1 MFKEKYKIHFRNEP
15 FMAVVK
21 GRGDEP
27 VKCTPVAGEIKSN
40 CGVGIRFE
48 DGKVQ
53 IWGLVHPRDLITA
66 WRATEVLKHLNF
78 INPNFTLCA
87 AYYTALRN
95 LSDDDRKRYAEPIIT
110 KIGRQT
116 HRKIMSMPIPEKI
129 IRAILDN
136 QGHDCSPS
144 LFPIEY
150 EVKAGAIKWRPEFT
164 DAMGDPDKDYAK
176 EEARK
181 KIISKFEPL
190 LVSYAKFR
198 DHPRHCIA
206 MDDVE
211 RALLKLIKKGSDE
224 THSNRVAVALAG
236 AAADFIAFDFPEN
249 MELDPVGTHDAIYRS
264 ARWLTLSVLGKPR
277 FFRKR
282 AHLATAS
289 DFNKMIE
296 ELLLRLLEEYF
307 PAAKQSPETIPA

>member
-1 MFKEKYKIHFRNEP
+1 M
-15 FMAVVK
+15 
-21 GRGDEP
+21 
-27 VKCTPVAGEIKSN
+27 GEIKSN

-87 AYYTALRN
+87 AYYTGSRN
-95 LSDDDRKRYAEPIIT
+95 LHDDDRKRYVDPIIS
-110 KIGRQT
+110 KIGRET
-116 HRKIMSMPIPEKI
+116 YTKIMAMPIPEKI

-136 QGHDCSPS
+136 QGHDYSPS

-150 EVKAGAIKWRPEFT
+150 EIKAGALKWRPEFA
-164 DAMGDPDKDYAK
+164 DAMSDPEKDYAK

-198 DHPRHCIA
+198 NQPRHCIG

-211 RALLKLIKKGSDE
+211 RALLKLAKKGTDE

-236 AAADFIAFDFPEN
+236 AAADFLASDYSEN
-249 MELDPVGTHDAIYRS
+249 MLLDPVGTHDAIYRS

-289 DFNKMIE
+289 DFNKIIE

-307 PAAKQSPETIPA
+307 PAANPAPAAIPA